1 MPRHRR
7 PGEGTIWKER
17 RDGRLRFRMR
27 GIIEMPDGT
36 RREITASGATEALAR
51 ERFAAN
57 IKRARANTLRSAS
70 PTLAQRTEHWLGIK
84 AHDVSART
92 LHDYRRLLEQ
102 HVHPVLGDRPLDEIR
117 IGDVVPILERL
128 KADGK
133 YATAD
138 YVRRVLKQLFSHA
151 VLDETLVVSPTAE
164 LRGQRTSKRGRLDET
179 GSATTGLQIWTPDEV
194 KVFLAALDGNPA
206 REMLIVALFTGLRR
220 GEIVA
225 LRREDVSADMKRL
238 SVRRAHDPYEPD
250 GFGPPKSSGSIR
262 DVFLGGAAQQAV
274 RDAIAHAERRARST
288 PHYRNEGWLFPN
300 AVGGMYDPRNYAAQF
315 TKAIRVANTDENGK
329 LLTGRRVRLRT
340 IRLHGLRHTCAS
352 YLARSGRPPA
362 LIQKLLGHAT
372 PDLAL
377 RVYTHVMEIDIE
389 KATLEMDDIVG
400 RNS

>member
-1 MPRHRR
+1 M
-7 PGEGTIWKER
+7 
-17 RDGRLRFRMR
+17 
-27 GIIEMPDGT
+27 
-36 RREITASGATEALAR
+36 
-51 ERFAAN
+51 
-57 IKRARANTLRSAS
+57 
-70 PTLAQRTEHWLGIK
+70 
-84 AHDVSART
+84 
-92 LHDYRRLLEQ
+92 
-102 HVHPVLGDRPLDEIR
+102 HPVLGDRPLDEIR

-225 LRREDVSADMKRL
+225 RRREDPGADMKRL

-274 RDAIAHAERRARST
+274 RDAIAQAERRARTT
-288 PHYRNEGWLFPN
+288 PHYRKEGWLFPN
-300 AVGGMYDPRNYAAQF
+300 AVGGMYDPRELRGPVHQRDSRRQHRRERQTAHWPQRPSSDDPPPRAAPHVCLVPRPIWQ
-315 TKAIRVANTDENGK
+315 TARPHPEVAGACDPRPRAAG
-329 LLTGRRVRLRT
+329 
-340 IRLHGLRHTCAS
+340 LHARDGDRH
-352 YLARSGRPPA
+352 
-362 LIQKLLGHAT
+362 
-372 PDLAL
+372 
-377 RVYTHVMEIDIE
+377 
-389 KATLEMDDIVG
+389 
-400 RNS
+400 